1 MQSYSRQQ
9 PSSLTPAMTSETL
22 ETIAENIA
30 RKNKMW
36 GKSSKRLALL
46 KFSFFSTM
54 ISHCSSHYSNEIT
67 LSHTVSIL
75 SDPTAAFRPMP
86 RTASVSLQKHVGNW
100 QYLHVMEHHW
110 KGSELFTRVLHEVHD
125 FQRMTEKFRGHS
137 IWFQSSNILPVYD
150 RDYDSDTCEGIRI
163 PVWFRVEP
171 CGF

>member
-36 GKSSKRLALL
+36 GKSSKRVALL

-86 RTASVSLQKHVGNW
+86 RTASVSLQKHVGKW
-100 QYLHVMEHHW
+100 QYLHVMKGHW

-125 FQRMTEKFRGHS
+125 FELIFREWQRNSEGIQSDFNHRTF
-137 IWFQSSNILPVYD
+137 FQSTTETTTLTHVQK
-150 RDYDSDTCEGIRI
+150 
-163 PVWFRVEP
+163 
-171 CGF
+171 